1 VSQQIV
7 IKSTDPSDTS
17 VDIEEK
23 LEKAMTAIQ
32 AQRENKQFSDL
43 FLRDKKKEADEVVS
57 AVFASM
63 IEEINDTLSK

>member
-1 VSQQIV
+1 MSQQII
-7 IKSTDPSDTS
+7 IKSTNPSDTS

-63 IEEINDTLSK
+63 IEEIADTLSK